1 MQPNA
6 PPSILPKPGK
16 RLKLLDIEPLELARQ
31 LTLLESKQY
40 NAIKPIECL
49 ARARDEPAENDSIK
63 TIITTTNKIASWVAY
78 SVLEKED
85 TRRRGSIIRHF
96 IQVAEVSYFSQLVGN
111 ASLTD
116 GRETEMPGV
125 AQLLVDGCADCRSQL
140 AAYPEAKAHVGFCSC
155 QIHVGLG

>member
-63 TIITTTNKIASWVAY
+63 TIITTTNKIASWVAF
-78 SVLEKED
+78 SVLEKD
-85 TRRRGSIIRHF
+85 DARRRSAIIRHF
-96 IQVAEVSYFSQLVGN
+96 IQVAEVSRIVQVFG
-111 ASLTD
+111 
-116 GRETEMPGV
+116 PG
-125 AQLLVDGCADCRSQL
+125 
-140 AAYPEAKAHVGFCSC
+140 
-155 QIHVGLG
+155 